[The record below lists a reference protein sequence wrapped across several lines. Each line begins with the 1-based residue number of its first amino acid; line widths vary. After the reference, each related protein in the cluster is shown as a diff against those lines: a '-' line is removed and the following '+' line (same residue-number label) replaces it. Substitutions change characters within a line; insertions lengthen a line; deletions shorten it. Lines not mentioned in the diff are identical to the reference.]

1 MLRPERMASTS
12 IICIRKDVEPVLE
25 TLNTFG
31 EFHIEPSSQDDAT
44 LSEYNRKIQV
54 VDEQLLDVNGLIN
67 QLPQQK
73 TGLFSIFK
81 VQQPTIVQVTT
92 ENWRSLLELTR
103 QNIHSLK
110 HEMESLNAALT
121 ELKEK
126 KTGLTH
132 LKLTLTC
139 MHSMG
144 VDVASMEKFK
154 LIHVAIASLPIKNF
168 EAFETAVAGLPLEVH
183 HTILTHEVY
192 FLTAAM
198 PAKHWEEVE
207 KILRTYHAEIFQYP
221 EDLPKDADLAL
232 KQVKEQLSEN
242 AQQEKELSAKLS
254 KLCEGNRGN
263 LASWRETSQ
272 NILALLSAEKK
283 ILQSGRLATI
293 KGFVPQNK
301 YPELE
306 QTMHGMLNDKV
317 LVLPD
322 DSLEAKEEVPPSK
335 FRHGRFIKPFEE
347 ITKLYGVPKYNE
359 VDPTPFIAIT
369 FPIIFG
375 LMFGDFGQGLVL
387 LIGGLTVGLL
397 IKGNQGMKN
406 TCYIVAACGIGAMAA
421 GLVFGEYFGKEMF
434 PALWFSPVPSIEGGA
449 AALANASTTVFN
461 FLIFALFVGV
471 VQIVSGLIIQGVN
484 FALKHEYV
492 DTFLTAVPKI
502 AFYVGGI
509 WLIAAYQ
516 LNFAAWLTGP
526 ILAPIIPFAIMVA
539 GKPLYLRIAKP
550 AVTHE
555 GESAESDTFIGRL
568 FEGGDF
574 FTSLLSNTISYSR
587 ILALLMAH
595 WALLLVT
602 YTVAELIAP
611 AGSGAPAL
619 VLAGV
624 IIVFGNIAIMALE
637 GLIVFIHTLRL
648 HFYEWFSKF
657 YAGTGTEFNPFKQDF
672 THTKLTLKGKKEQ
685 KI

>member
-1 MLRPERMASTS
+1 MASTS

-31 EFHIEPSSQDDAT
+31 EFHIEPSAQDDAT
-44 LSEYNRKIQV
+44 LSEYNQKTQAV
-54 VDEQLLDVNGLIN
+54 EEQLLDVNGLTN
-67 QLPQQK
+67 QLPEQK
-73 TGLFSIFK
+73 TGLFSLFK

-92 ENWRSLLELTR
+92 ENWRSLLELTS
-103 QNIHSLK
+103 QNTHSLK
-110 HEMESLNAALT
+110 HEIESLNAALV

-126 KTGLTH
+126 KQGLTH
-132 LKLTLTC
+132 LKLTLTS

-144 VDVASMEKFK
+144 VDVESLEKFK
-154 LIHVAIASLPIKNF
+154 LIHVAVASLPIKNF
-168 EAFETAVAGLPLEVH
+168 EAFETAVAGLPIEVH
-183 HTILTHEVY
+183 RNTLTHEVY
-192 FLTAAM
+192 CLAVAM
-198 PAKHWEEVE
+198 PTKHWEEVE
-207 KILRTYHAEIFQYP
+207 KVLRTYHAEIFQYP
-221 EDLPKDADLAL
+221 EDLPKDAGLAL
-232 KQVKEQLSEN
+232 KQVKEQLAEN
-242 AQQEKELSAKLS
+242 AQREKELTAKLS
-254 KLCEGNRGN
+254 NLYEDNRSN
-263 LASWRETSQ
+263 LASWKETLQ
-272 NILALLSAEKK
+272 NILALLTAEKK

-301 YPELE
+301 YTELE
-306 QTMHGMLNDKV
+306 QTVHGMFNDKV

-322 DSLEAKEEVPPSK
+322 DSLEAKEETPPSK
-335 FRHGRFIKPFEE
+335 FRHGRFVRPFEE
-347 ITKLYGVPKYNE
+347 ITKLYGMPKYNE

-387 LIGGLTVGLL
+387 LIGGLTVGML
-397 IKGNQGMKN
+397 IKGNQSMKN

-421 GLVFGEYFGKEMF
+421 GLVFGECFGKELF
-434 PALWFSPVPSIEGGA
+434 PALWFSPVPHIGGGSE
-449 AALANASTTVFN
+449 ALAHASTTVFN

-471 VQIVSGLIIQGVN
+471 VQIVSGLIIEGVN
-484 FALKHEYV
+484 FALKHDYA
-492 DTFLTAVPKI
+492 DTFLTTVPKI

-509 WLIAAYQ
+509 WLIATYQ
-516 LNFAAWLTGP
+516 LNFAAWLAGP

-539 GKPLYLRIAKP
+539 GKPLYLKMAKP
-550 AVTHE
+550 TAAHASE
-555 GESAESDTFIGRL
+555 HAENDTFVGRL

-611 AGSGAPAL
+611 EGSGILGL

-624 IIVFGNIAIMALE
+624 IIVFGNIAVMALE

-657 YAGTGTEFNPFKQDF
+657 YAGTGTEFNPFKQSF
-672 THTKLTLKGKKEQ
+672 IYTQLTLKDKNEK
-685 KI
+685 